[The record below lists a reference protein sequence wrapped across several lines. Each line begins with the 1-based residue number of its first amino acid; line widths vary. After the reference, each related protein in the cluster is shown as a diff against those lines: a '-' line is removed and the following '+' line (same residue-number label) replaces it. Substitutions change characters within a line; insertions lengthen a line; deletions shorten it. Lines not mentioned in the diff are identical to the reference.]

1 MTGSGT
7 QRAATRVT
15 VEVPASSANLGC
27 GFDALALAL
36 DLPLRATVE
45 VAESG
50 PTTLTVEG
58 EGAGRL
64 SADRRNRFLM
74 GLRSGLAAAGQ
85 FDGSRHYRI
94 QMRNE
99 IPLMRGLGSS
109 AAASVAGLVAARAL
123 SDAELPDDRLIALA
137 AEIEGHADNATAA
150 ILGGFV
156 VVTGGRTV
164 RFDPPAALRAVVF
177 VPQRPLRTAEM
188 RAVLP
193 ATVPFADAVHNLGAT
208 AQIVAAM
215 AGGDLSLLA
224 AMNDDRLHE
233 PYRAAVYPELPALL
247 AAARDAG
254 ALGAALSGAGSTV
267 IALCDEDGTA
277 AAVSAAFSRT
287 AQRLNLPGT
296 ARTLAVSSAGA
307 RVIDTELDSPV

>member
-1 MTGSGT
+1 MV
-7 QRAATRVT
+7 ALD

-45 VAESG
+45 ILDAG
-50 PTTLTVEG
+50 PTTLTVDG

-74 GLRSGLAAAGQ
+74 GLRNGLAAAGEERLE
-85 FDGSRHYRI
+85 GRHFRVR
-94 QMRNE
+94 MHNE

-109 AAASVAGLVAARAL
+109 AAATVAGLVVARAL
-123 SDAELPDDRLIALA
+123 SGAPSRLSDDRLIALA

-150 ILGGFV
+150 LLGGFV
-156 VVTGGRTV
+156 VVTGGRSV
-164 RFDPPAALRAVVF
+164 RIEPPAGLRAVVF
-177 VPQRPLRTAEM
+177 VPDRPLRTAEM
-188 RAVLP
+188 REVLP
-193 ATVPFADAVHNLGAT
+193 AAVPFADAVHNLGSA
-208 AQIVAAM
+208 ALIVAAM

-247 AAARDAG
+247 AAAREAG

-267 IALCDEDGTA
+267 IALCDSDA
-277 AAVSAAFSRT
+277 SARAVGEAFSHT
-287 AQRLNLPGT
+287 AQRLNLPG
-296 ARTLAVSSAGA
+296 AAHALAVSSAGA
-307 RVIDTELDSPV
+307 RILGPSAR